1 MEATVKKR
9 MKQTV
14 ICAPLVYGSIAF
26 WLGKKGTESATH
38 KWTLFVRG
46 PSDEDLS
53 YFIEKVVFKLHP
65 SFSQPVREITTPP
78 FEVTEKGWGEFEA
91 TIRLHFKDAA
101 ERPVEFA
108 HVVKLYDGSPQVAN
122 PVVSEV
128 YDEVVFTEPYED
140 FHAQLVAPKP
150 PTPGHPLGPYFGT
163 FDDAKDVEV
172 MVKVSEYVR
181 GQLDAVKNTI
191 ARLDHQISICKQT
204 EQSRVQQQQQ
214 RESQQAQQKAAAA
227 QQSSSS
233 YAAAGAAAA
242 APTNH
247 KVVASAAASAAQ
259 PTNTTSL
266 GSAAAGAAQQQ
277 RLDAT
282 AQSQQVH
289 AHASAAAH
297 AAAAAASATTAKRP
311 SQASSGGGDLGHVAV
326 VPAS

>member
-1 MEATVKKR
+1 MEATIDAALSPPAKKR

-26 WLGKKGTESATH
+26 WLGKKGTEFATH

-46 PSDEDLS
+46 PSDEDLT

-65 SFSQPVREITTPP
+65 SFAQPVREITTPP

-91 TIRLHFKDAA
+91 TIRLHFKDAS

-108 HVVKLYDGSPQVAN
+108 HVVKLYDGTPQVATR

-140 FHAQLVAPKP
+140 FHAQLTTPKP
-150 PTPGHPLGPYFGT
+150 PTKGHPLGPYFGT

-214 RESQQAQQKAAAA
+214 RDSQHKSAA
-227 QQSSSS
+227 SSS
-233 YAAAGAAAA
+233 YAAAASTTAATKAAPAAAA
-242 APTNH
+242 
-247 KVVASAAASAAQ
+247 
-259 PTNTTSL
+259 
-266 GSAAAGAAQQQ
+266 GQQ

-297 AAAAAASATTAKRP
+297 AAAAAATTAAAAKRP
-311 SQASSGGGDLGHVAV
+311 SSSAGAAELGHVPA